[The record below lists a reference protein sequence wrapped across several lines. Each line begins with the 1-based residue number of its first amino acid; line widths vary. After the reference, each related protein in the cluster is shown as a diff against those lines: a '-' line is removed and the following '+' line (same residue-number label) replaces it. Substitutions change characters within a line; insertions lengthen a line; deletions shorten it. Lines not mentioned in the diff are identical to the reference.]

1 MVWRQLNI
9 RKCRLGSNLF
19 KDTISPFASMVV
31 PRWVKEK
38 IKINPREKFWQYH
51 FREKETKTAHEVR
64 SVLPRRL
71 VPLLE
76 EFLEQHRPILL
87 QGPDPGTLF
96 MNKKN
101 GPLTAGEVGS
111 LVGELT
117 LKYGKKR
124 VTPHRFRDAFAYWWL
139 DQHPEDYLTV
149 SKKLWHRNI
158 QTTIRNYGCK
168 FDEAQAD
175 CRVEADHH
183 LSPSHLVPARIQ
195 RVLFSCSLLPVYL
208 CIFRCKLFP
217 FPISAPQRLLS
228 GCFEE
233 ALASEHPNH
242 ECVMSLGGPFLGA
255 ENEADRRVLA
265 GFHPVLAGVV

>member
-1 MVWRQLNI
+1 MLNDRKLRGESAIQNLVSLYATLKQHPTYKAHDVSWFKDVPSGIQLSAESELRARKEAKSLPYEALVDIAEELHKQRAEAAKMGPRKLAVLVHNELLLRFLLVMVWRQLNI

-31 PRWVKEK
+31 PRWVKER

-76 EFLEQHRPILL
+76 EFLEHHRPILL

-158 QTTIRNYGCK
+158 QTT
-168 FDEAQAD
+168 
-175 CRVEADHH
+175 
-183 LSPSHLVPARIQ
+183 
-195 RVLFSCSLLPVYL
+195 
-208 CIFRCKLFP
+208 
-217 FPISAPQRLLS
+217 SA
-228 GCFEE
+228 
-233 ALASEHPNH
+233 
-242 ECVMSLGGPFLGA
+242 
-255 ENEADRRVLA
+255 
-265 GFHPVLAGVV
+265 